1 METSFAAVDCLSE
14 VECDA
19 SPWDVPAARSTR
31 RPPRTPVR
39 EYAARHS
46 PRPALSP
53 VAEDVSDETLLARVS
68 DGDARAGQSL
78 VARHYA
84 PLMRYLQR
92 VAGPRAAEDL
102 LQQTW
107 LSVLSH
113 ADRFVADPGSGSF
126 KGWLFRIATNKTK
139 DHWRSAGREKAAKEG
154 YARVA
159 GGAAPWSGHAADAA
173 EQCEKLR
180 RAIEV
185 LPDGQREV
193 LLLRYYG
200 NMKFSD
206 IADVLG
212 CPVNTALT
220 RAHKAL
226 LKLRDAMSAEPR
238 PRQPAAAR

>member
-1 METSFAAVDCLSE
+1 
-14 VECDA
+14 
-19 SPWDVPAARSTR
+19 
-31 RPPRTPVR
+31 
-39 EYAARHS
+39 
-46 PRPALSP
+46 
-53 VAEDVSDETLLARVS
+53 
-68 DGDARAGQSL
+68 
-78 VARHYA
+78 
-84 PLMRYLQR
+84 MRYLQR
-92 VAGPRAAEDL
+92 TAGQRAAEDL

-107 LSVLSH
+107 LSVLTH

-154 YARVA
+154 YARISD
-159 GGAAPWSGHAADAA
+159 GAAPWAGHLADGA

-180 RAIEV
+180 GAIQQ

-193 LLLRYYG
+193 LLLRYYS
-200 NMKFSD
+200 NMKFAD

-226 LKLRDAMSAEPR
+226 LKLRDAMTRE
-238 PRQPAAAR
+238 PAAAR

>member
-1 METSFAAVDCLSE
+1 
-14 VECDA
+14 
-19 SPWDVPAARSTR
+19 
-31 RPPRTPVR
+31 
-39 EYAARHS
+39 
-46 PRPALSP
+46 
-53 VAEDVSDETLLARVS
+53 
-68 DGDARAGQSL
+68 
-78 VARHYA
+78 
-84 PLMRYLQR
+84 MRYLQR
-92 VAGPRAAEDL
+92 TAGQRAAEDL

-107 LSVLSH
+107 LSVLTH

-154 YARVA
+154 YARVS
-159 GGAAPWSGHAADAA
+159 GGAAPWAGHAADGA

-220 RAHKAL
+220 RAHKGL

-238 PRQPAAAR
+238 QRQPAAVR

>member
-1 METSFAAVDCLSE
+1 LDLADRDTQHWEVPVSRSVPRAGRQPGRRCPERRTSAAAVT
-14 VECDA
+14 
-19 SPWDVPAARSTR
+19 PAA
-31 RPPRTPVR
+31 
-39 EYAARHS
+39 A
-46 PRPALSP
+46 
-53 VAEDVSDETLLARVS
+53 DVSDETLLDRLS
-68 DGDARAGQSL
+68 RGDVGAGEKL

-92 VAGPRAAEDL
+92 TAGPRAAEDL

-107 LSVLSH
+107 LSVLTH
-113 ADRFVADPGSGSF
+113 AHRFVDDAGSGSF

-154 YARVA
+154 YARVSD
-159 GGAAPWSGHAADAA
+159 GTAPWAGHVADGV

-180 RAIEV
+180 RAIEA
-185 LPDGQREV
+185 LPQGQREV

-220 RAHKAL
+220 RAHKGL
-226 LKLRDAMSAEPR
+226 LKLRDAMAQEHR
-238 PRQPAAAR
+238 TRQGAAAR

>member
-1 METSFAAVDCLSE
+1 MPHPRRTPGRDSADRRTRAAALS
-14 VECDA
+14 
-19 SPWDVPAARSTR
+19 AAR
-31 RPPRTPVR
+31 
-39 EYAARHS
+39 E
-46 PRPALSP
+46 
-53 VAEDVSDETLLARVS
+53 EVSDETLLDRLS
-68 DGDARAGQSL
+68 RGDAGAGETL
-78 VARHYA
+78 VGRHYA

-113 ADRFVADPGSGSF
+113 ADRFVADAASGSF

-154 YARVA
+154 YALVSGA
-159 GGAAPWSGHAADAA
+159 AAPWAGHAAEGA

-180 RAIEV
+180 RAIEQ

-220 RAHKAL
+220 RAHKGL
-226 LKLRDAMSAEPR
+226 LKLRDAMASPR